1 MIIVILVCRYT
12 WWAPVLWSPYLVTL
26 SMHAVAW
33 ANDLEYVAYKDVLDA
48 ALLVQLATLFVV
60 GGGGCADRLSHFW
73 CRYSFRSMGRSSMAK
88 CMEAPR

>member
-1 MIIVILVCRYT
+1 MIIVILVCRHT

-48 ALLVQLATLFVV
+48 ALIVQLATLFVV
-60 GGGGCADRLSHFW
+60 GGGGCADRVFDC
-73 CRYSFRSMGRSSMAK
+73 CRRFRGLGGSASKLARRSEVA
-88 CMEAPR
+88 R